1 VSLPST
7 RPLLYLITDRRA
19 HPPSPDGQLAAI
31 REAAAAG
38 CRLVQVRER
47 DLGARDLAAFVRA
60 AVAAARP
67 GRVLVND
74 RLDVA
79 LAAGADGVHLRA
91 TSLPAAEA
99 RAVASRLGRPDF
111 LIGVSTHA
119 LDEAREAEA
128 GGADFVVAGPVFET
142 PSKLPYGPPL
152 GPDRF
157 AEVCRAVRIP
167 VLAIGGINLENFREP
182 LSRGAAGVAAIGMLS
197 DPRAVARTVRELLTQ
212 G

>member
-1 VSLPST
+1 
-7 RPLLYLITDRRA
+7 
-19 HPPSPDGQLAAI
+19 
-31 REAAAAG
+31 
-38 CRLVQVRER
+38 VRER

-79 LAAGADGVHLRA
+79 LTAGADGVHLRA
-91 TSLPAAEA
+91 TSLPAAAA

-119 LDEAREAEA
+119 VDEAREAEA